1 MDGECLGS
9 ALKPIKRKQNTSGKV
24 KKEIEWG
31 GKWDGCLRGKGTE
44 VYLWLIHVAVW
55 KKPTQCCKAIIFQLN

>member
-31 GKWDGCLRGKGTE
+31 GKWDGCLRGKGT
-44 VYLWLIHVAVW
+44 
-55 KKPTQCCKAIIFQLN
+55 